1 MMFVMAFVVTAD
13 KVIHVVGNVEV
24 GKIVLV
30 QFLLVMNCRSATD
43 DLATKKTDRSVSFDY
58 CLACL
63 LPKFSLVDLLVIFHH
78 PTTLSGTLGWLRLCP
93 CCG

>member
-43 DLATKKTDRSVSFDY
+43 DLATKKQIALSLSITALRVS
-58 CLACL
+58 CQ
-63 LPKFSLVDLLVIFHH
+63 SLVL
-78 PTTLSGTLGWLRLCP
+78 
-93 CCG
+93 